1 MSVRR
6 ARRILF
12 FLNSGVHGG
21 VEEVVLSLLKGLPRD
36 RFEPHLAAPPPLLD
50 AFAKHLG
57 PLKVTT
63 LPIELRSW
71 RQWREI
77 RRLFAYLRRHQIE
90 IVNSHLFYATCFAAP
105 IARLAGVPCVIETT
119 HGPESWRS
127 SWWKKRCFVDRCIE
141 LFVSLNIAVSE
152 ANRRYLELTKR
163 YPVRKL
169 RVVPNGRDLS
179 QYTEAPEEHVRQLRR
194 HLGIEANNKVAVVI
208 GRLEEQKG
216 HRYLIDALPD
226 VTAARPDFRVV
237 FVGEGSLRSALQDR
251 VEALGLERNVIFAGH
266 RAGVPLFYALA
277 DFVVLPSLYEG
288 MPLVAIEAAAA
299 GRALIA
305 TAVDGTMEVV
315 VPGVTGVLVPKQSV
329 EALADAI
336 HDLLDH
342 PLKAQALGCAA
353 RRRAETLFSV
363 ERQIQ
368 DTSRLFEEFAAAG
381 G

>member
-1 MSVRR
+1 MSIRR

-12 FLNSGVHGG
+12 FLNSAVHGG

-36 RFEPHLAAPPPLLD
+36 RFEPHLAAPPALLD
-50 AFAKHLG
+50 AFAKHLE
-57 PLKVTT
+57 PLNVTT

-71 RQWREI
+71 KQWREI
-77 RRLFAYLRRHQIE
+77 RMLFAYLRRHRIE

-127 SWWKKRCFVDRCIE
+127 SWWKKRCFVDRRIE

-179 QYTEAPEEHVRQLRR
+179 QYMEAPAEHVRQLRR
-194 HLGIEANNKVAVVI
+194 HLGIDPNDRVAVVI

-216 HRYLIDALPD
+216 HRYLIEALPT
-226 VTAARPDFRVV
+226 VTAAHPDFRVV
-237 FVGEGSLRSALQDR
+237 LVGEGSLRPELQGR
-251 VEALGLERNVIFAGH
+251 VTALGLEGNVIFAGH
-266 RAGVPLFYALA
+266 RTGVALFYSLA
-277 DFVVLPSLYEG
+277 EFVILPSLYEG

-315 VPGVTGVLVPKQSV
+315 VPGVTGVLVPQQSV
-329 EALADAI
+329 EALAEAI
-336 HDLLDH
+336 QDLLEN
-342 PLKAQALGCAA
+342 PLKAQALGRAA
-353 RRRAETLFSV
+353 RHRAERLFSV
-363 ERQIQ
+363 ERQVEE
-368 DTSRLFEEFAAAG
+368 TSRLFEEFAPAG

>member
-1 MSVRR
+1 MSIRR
-6 ARRILF
+6 TRRILF

-21 VEEVVLSLLKGLPRD
+21 VEEVVLSLLRGLPRD
-36 RFEPHLAAPPPLLD
+36 RFEPHLAAPQPLLD
-50 AFAKHLG
+50 VFAKHLE
-57 PLKVTT
+57 PLNVTT

-77 RRLFAYLRRHQIE
+77 WMLFAYLRRHQIE

-127 SWWKKRCFVDRCIE
+127 SWWKRHCFVDRCIE

-152 ANRRYLELTKR
+152 ANRGYLELTKR
-163 YPVRKL
+163 YPVHKL

-179 QYTEAPEEHVRQLRR
+179 QYTEAPEESVQQLRR
-194 HLGIEANNKVAVVI
+194 HFGIEAHDRVAVVV

-216 HRYLIDALPD
+216 HRYLLEALPS
-226 VTAARPDFRVV
+226 VTSACPDFRVV
-237 FVGEGSLRSALQDR
+237 LVGEGSLRPELEDR
-251 VEALGLERNVIFAGH
+251 VAALGMERSVIFAGH
-266 RAGVPLFYALA
+266 RADVTLFYALA
-277 DFVVLPSLYEG
+277 DFVILPSLYEG

-315 VPGVTGVLVPKQSV
+315 IPGVTGLLVPKQST
-329 EALADAI
+329 EALTEAI
-336 HDLLDH
+336 QDLLDH
-342 PLKAQALGCAA
+342 PHTAQALGRAA

-363 ERQIQ
+363 ERQVQ
-368 DTSRLFEEFAAAG
+368 ETSRLFEEFAPARS
-381 G
+381 

>member
-57 PLKVTT
+57 PLNVTT

-77 RRLFAYLRRHQIE
+77 RTLFVYLRRHQIE

-152 ANRRYLELTKR
+152 ANRKYLELTKR

-179 QYTEAPEEHVRQLRR
+179 QYTQPPEEHVRQLRR
-194 HLGIEANNKVAVVI
+194 HLGIDPNDRIAVVI

-216 HRYLIDALPD
+216 HRYLLEALPS

-237 FVGEGSLRSALQDR
+237 LVGEGSLRSELQDR
-251 VEALGLERNVIFAGH
+251 VAALGLERNVIFAGH
-266 RAGVPLFYALA
+266 RAGVALFYALA

-315 VPGVTGVLVPKQSV
+315 VPGVTGMLVPKQSV

-342 PLKAQALGCAA
+342 PLKAQALGRAA

-368 DTSRLFEEFAAAG
+368 DTSRLFEEFAPVG

>member
-1 MSVRR
+1 MSIRR

-36 RFEPHLAAPPPLLD
+36 RFEPYLAAPPSLLE
-50 AFAKHLG
+50 AFAK
-57 PLKVTT
+57 PLEPLNVTT

-77 RRLFAYLRRHQIE
+77 RMLFAYLRRHRIE

-105 IARLAGVPCVIETT
+105 IARLAGVPCVVETT
-119 HGPESWRS
+119 HGPELWRS
-127 SWWKKRCFVDRCIE
+127 SWWKKGCFVDRCVE

-152 ANRRYLELTKR
+152 ANRKYLERTKR

-194 HLGIEANNKVAVVI
+194 HLGIGANNKVAVVI

-226 VTAARPDFRVV
+226 VTAERPDFRVV
-237 FVGEGSLRSALQDR
+237 FVGEGSLRRKLQDR
-251 VEALGLERNVIFAGH
+251 VMALGLEGNVIFAGH
-266 RAGVPLFYALA
+266 RADVALFYALA
-277 DFVVLPSLYEG
+277 DFVILPSLYEG

-305 TAVDGTMEVV
+305 TAADGTTEVV

-329 EALADAI
+329 EALTEAI
-336 HDLLDH
+336 HDLLDS
-342 PLKAQALGCAA
+342 PLKAQALGRAA

-363 ERQIQ
+363 ERQVEE
-368 DTSRLFEEFAAAG
+368 TGRLFEEFATAG

>member
-1 MSVRR
+1 MSIRR

-21 VEEVVLSLLKGLPRD
+21 VEEVVLSLLKHLPRD
-36 RFEPHLAAPPPLLD
+36 RFEPYLAAPPSLLE
-50 AFAKHLG
+50 AFAK
-57 PLKVTT
+57 PLEPLNVTT

-77 RRLFAYLRRHQIE
+77 RLLFAYLRRHRIE

-105 IARLAGVPCVIETT
+105 IARLAGVPCVVETT

-127 SWWKKRCFVDRCIE
+127 SWWKKGCFVDRCVE
-141 LFVSLNIAVSE
+141 LFVSVNIAVSE
-152 ANRRYLELTKR
+152 ANRKYLERTKR

-226 VTAARPDFRVV
+226 VTAERPDFRVV
-237 FVGEGSLRSALQDR
+237 FVGEGSLRRKLQDR
-251 VEALGLERNVIFAGH
+251 VTALGLECNVIFAGH
-266 RAGVPLFYALA
+266 RADVALFYALA
-277 DFVVLPSLYEG
+277 DFVILPSLYEG

-305 TAVDGTMEVV
+305 TAADGTTEVV

-329 EALADAI
+329 EALTEAI
-336 HDLLDH
+336 HDLLDN
-342 PLKAQALGCAA
+342 PLKAQALGRAA

-363 ERQIQ
+363 ERQVEE
-368 DTSRLFEEFAAAG
+368 TGRLFEECATAG

>member
-57 PLKVTT
+57 PLNVTT

-77 RRLFAYLRRHQIE
+77 RMLFAYLRRHRIE

-141 LFVSLNIAVSE
+141 LFVSFNIAVSE

-179 QYTEAPEEHVRQLRR
+179 QYTEPPEEHVRQLRR
-194 HLGIEANNKVAVVI
+194 HLGIDPNDRIAVVI

-216 HRYLIDALPD
+216 HRYLLEALPS

-237 FVGEGSLRSALQDR
+237 LVGEGSLRSELQDR
-251 VEALGLERNVIFAGH
+251 VAALGLERNVIFAGH
-266 RAGVPLFYALA
+266 RAGVALFYALA

-315 VPGVTGVLVPKQSV
+315 VPGVTGMLVPKQSV

-342 PLKAQALGCAA
+342 PLKAQALGRAA